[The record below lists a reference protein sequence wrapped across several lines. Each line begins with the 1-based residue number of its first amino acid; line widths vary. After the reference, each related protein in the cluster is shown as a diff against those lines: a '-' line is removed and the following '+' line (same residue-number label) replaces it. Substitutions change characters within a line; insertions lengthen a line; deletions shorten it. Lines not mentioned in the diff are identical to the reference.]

1 MAELQG
7 FTFLFGGLL
16 GAGGVGNDAL
26 TLSGIAAGSP
36 VCGQPSLSQNHSL
49 TASVVASGSPVCGT
63 TTLTQNH
70 GLTATG
76 LAAGSPVLQGTALGQ
91 NHAFTLSGLATGS
104 PVCGTLVLG
113 QVHVFSVVA
122 VSAGFPQLG
131 NPTIQSTGSA
141 NWWIYWYSFEVMT
154 MQKNQAGQSI
164 TMLAIDTT
172 TGKPKTGD
180 AANLTAYVSK
190 DDGAVTVLGD
200 VSAAETDAT
209 NAKGLYIWTLTQA
222 ETNADKL
229 VFSGKS
235 VTANVELIPVTV
247 YTTSGIDGGGALSV
261 SEAAQLAAI
270 YSKIHGVPVVLS
282 STATNLFSGNPITIY
297 RGSEHSSST
306 PLGPMTFS
314 VSNSYSVSGWT
325 GVLKIFTAFGS
336 VADSVVSVSGSWAD
350 AGLST
355 QRIEFTLEETDT
367 DNLDLET
374 AYKYQVEL
382 LCGAGHPYASPAGSV
397 IIGSIHS

>member
-16 GAGGVGNDAL
+16 GAGGVGDDAL
-26 TLSGIAAGSP
+26 TLSGIAAGAP
-36 VCGQPSLSQNHSL
+36 ACGQPSLSQNHSL

-122 VSAGFPQLG
+122 VSAGLPQLG
-131 NPTIQSTGSA
+131 NPTIQSTGAA

-164 TMLAIDTT
+164 TMLAIDTA

-209 NAKGLYIWTLTQA
+209 NAKGLYAWTLTQA

-235 VTANVELIPVTV
+235 TTTNVELIPVIV
-247 YTTSGIDGGGALSV
+247 YTISEMDANIVSANGLPVLTGQFNFAVSAGGRMINNVLDIVPGDEYIAADNTAVSFTDSKFPNLSLFDSAELTV
-261 SEAAQLAAI
+261 SVAGVAVVDHVSTTELDNSSKTVSVELTEAQTTLLADYVGEDAFFDLELVRADAT
-270 YSKIHGVPVVLS
+270 KKTVARGPVNILD
-282 STATNLFSGNPITIY
+282 
-297 RGSEHSSST
+297 
-306 PLGPMTFS
+306 PLG
-314 VSNSYSVSGWT
+314 
-325 GVLKIFTAFGS
+325 
-336 VADSVVSVSGSWAD
+336 
-350 AGLST
+350 
-355 QRIEFTLEETDT
+355 
-367 DNLDLET
+367 
-374 AYKYQVEL
+374 
-382 LCGAGHPYASPAGSV
+382 
-397 IIGSIHS
+397 